1 MLNYDRKQVT
11 MVHRWLMPAVLFVFI
26 VMASQA
32 DIWTEVLGK
41 GQGKVPFGWSLT
53 FITDTLK
60 SDAALLTA
68 PVLCAFPYASV
79 MIDELRSG
87 MVKAVLT
94 RTDRQHYISSKAA
107 ACLVSGALEEAV
119 SVGLLSLVVCLIF
132 MPMETVAEAGMNQN
146 EMVRLLIGQLC
157 RYSCYGALWSLAG
170 LAISLLTMN
179 RMMAWVGPFI
189 VNYLLVIVYERY
201 FDVFKLLYPKEWLLG
216 EWAWPMADAGI
227 CIWIVLLCLV
237 FYLIIFSAG
246 KRVLYHTL

>member
-1 MLNYDRKQVT
+1 MLIYDRKQVT

-26 VMASQA
+26 VMVSQA
-32 DIWTEVLGK
+32 DIWIEVLGMK
-41 GQGKVPFGWSLT
+41 QGKVPFGWSLT

-60 SDAALLTA
+60 SDAALLIA
-68 PVLCAFPYASV
+68 PVLCAFPYASS

-87 MVKAVLT
+87 MVKEVLT
-94 RTDRQHYISSKAA
+94 RTDRQHYISSKAV

-132 MPMETVAEAGMNQN
+132 MPMETAAGAGMNQN
-146 EMVRLLIGQLC
+146 EMVRVLIGQLC
-157 RYSCYGALWSLAG
+157 RYSCYGALWSLVG

-189 VNYLLVIVYERY
+189 VNYLLIIVYERY
-201 FDVFKLLYPKEWLLG
+201 FDIFKLLYPKEWLLG
-216 EWAWPMADAGI
+216 EWTWPMADAGI

-237 FYLIIFSAG
+237 FYLIILSIG
-246 KRVLYHTL
+246 KGKLYQIL